1 MQFRATFLV
10 RVSAP
15 RSLLST
21 IIRLFPFF
29 PSALFALL
37 AGCATAYNQAP
48 VNRIPALPK
57 PAASRLRAFGQ
68 MPLYFVENRGQVD
81 SRAVYY
87 LHGKDKALYFT
98 STGIAFVLSPR
109 AKEKSEMLV
118 RAFFLMIRR
127 QPRPPLFPYTT
138 LFRSRRGGGLRT
150 NVATYVARLLGAR
163 RARRRPGR

>member
-29 PSALFALL
+29 PSAVFALL

-48 VNRIPALPK
+48 VNRISDLPK
-57 PAASRLRAFGQ
+57 PAASRLGAFGQ

-87 LHGKDKALYFT
+87 LDRK
-98 STGIAFVLSPR
+98 ST
-109 AKEKSEMLV
+109 
-118 RAFFLMIRR
+118 
-127 QPRPPLFPYTT
+127 
-138 LFRSRRGGGLRT
+138 
-150 NVATYVARLLGAR
+150 RLNSSNHT
-163 RARRRPGR
+163 